1 MKDPNDKST
10 VDVFSEVKR
19 GRRGPPKTTSD
30 AERREQ
36 NRIRQQRYQ
45 ERKKDTAKAM
55 AFALGLIAQVEK
67 RKNRSSKSVLLEFV
81 QFLQGLKESAVCEI
95 EDSDGN
101 TKEVTFEQLRDE
113 IKNETD
119 IYRVF

>member
-10 VDVFSEVKR
+10 IDVFSDVKR

-45 ERKKDTAKAM
+45 ERKKNTAKAM
-55 AFALGLIAQVEK
+55 AFSLGLIAQVEK

-81 QFLQGLKESAVCEI
+81 QFLQGLKDSAVCEI
-95 EDSDGN
+95 EDNDGN
-101 TKEVTFEQLRDE
+101 TREVTFEQLLDE
-113 IKNETD
+113 IKNDAD
-119 IYRVF
+119 IYRVY